1 MEKQN
6 DPVAVA
12 PLRDKEKKPKEC
24 VRHKGMT
31 RTVVCSIDK
40 LLLCP
45 LCVLKHLK
53 EAHKIDWLPAIDEA
67 LVAPPKDVQK
77 TKEYESS
84 IGIIRHEQNVLK
96 FKAANIKNDKT
107 IDQRRAEAILEIDNI
122 VKSANVAK
130 NEFSEKYV
138 AASRKLDRLKLKYE
152 GKLAKAKEDMD
163 PWNYMDEGEEMKP
176 TVRVDDDKD
185 VQKEMERIMMEV
197 KKEAEGLDKAPS
209 PGKDELGSCIE
220 GLKKE
225 VIKDFCKAI
234 ELAVAMTGDT
244 GHNQFLKIASEKKKV
259 LEDYGEE
266 IKRLHDL
273 LPKMSQESQE
283 VAMKTKEA
291 KVKLEETMV
300 KLKEAMK
307 DKEEEKLL
315 GFARCKKCKK
325 LSCMTCSGTGAKCDA
340 CGTTPVCKDCVGDCS
355 ACAKKVCKVGC
366 LTKCVT
372 CGNMEC
378 LVCEKEKKC
387 SVDNIYGNTIDLNKT
402 DKKYFYCSC
411 NQVWEVKSTICKY
424 DLRVKKLTGLNITIP
439 QYARITQIKGRIF
452 VTGGSSCKDCN

>member
-225 VIKDFCKAI
+225 VMKEMSVAIKTTLDIHSDTGIGELIAKRKEQLKEVEEMLKQANLVRCPNCTKAVCSSCKA
-234 ELAVAMTGDT
+234 T
-244 GHNQFLKIASEKKKV
+244 NCSSCNKV
-259 LEDYGEE
+259 GLC
-266 IKRLHDL
+266 
-273 LPKMSQESQE
+273 SQC
-283 VAMKTKEA
+283 VI
-291 KVKLEETMV
+291 
-300 KLKEAMK
+300 
-307 DKEEEKLL
+307 DCL
-315 GFARCKKCKK
+315 G
-325 LSCMTCSGTGAKCDA
+325 
-340 CGTTPVCKDCVGDCS
+340 CG
-355 ACAKKVCKVGC
+355 KKVCKEGKEGKEGC
-366 LTKCVT
+366 LKECKGCKKMLCATCRKGDECVY
-372 CGNMEC
+372 C
-378 LVCEKEKKC
+378 
-387 SVDNIYGNTIDLNKT
+387 DIYGNTINLDST

-411 NQVWEVKSTICKY
+411 NPV
-424 DLRVKKLTGLNITIP
+424 
-439 QYARITQIKGRIF
+439 
-452 VTGGSSCKDCN
+452 